1 MQQSG
6 CQLQSSKRPEE
17 RVTVTY
23 GRNRARKRYFN
34 FRVIFTV
41 LSHSRG
47 LVRPLCVCRDQP
59 WMMKGS
65 QDFMVRFTESRQGER
80 AAPWSHWRV
89 FNSENWKANSSGV
102 HVFYICPV
110 FSFSFKNLKTKDVA
124 IRGESGPNQFLL
136 WDNKVELSC
145 HCNKL
150 L

>member
-34 FRVIFTV
+34 LRVIFTA

-47 LVRPLCVCRDQP
+47 LCQASVRVYRDQP

-80 AAPWSHWRV
+80 AALWSHWRV
-89 FNSENWKANSSGV
+89 LNSENWRANSSGV
-102 HVFYICPV
+102 HVLYICPV
-110 FSFSFKNLKTKDVA
+110 FSFSFKNLNTNGVA
-124 IRGESGPNQFLL
+124 IGGESGPNQFLL
-136 WDNKVELSC
+136 WDNKVELSW
-145 HCNKL
+145 L
-150 L
+150 